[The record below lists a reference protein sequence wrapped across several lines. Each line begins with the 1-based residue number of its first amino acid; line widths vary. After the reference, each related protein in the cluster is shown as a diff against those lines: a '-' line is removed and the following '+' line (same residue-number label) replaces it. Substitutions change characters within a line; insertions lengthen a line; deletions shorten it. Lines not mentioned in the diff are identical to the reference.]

1 MDSAGNV
8 PDSPGVLGGM
18 RTDHSRDRTTRPATP
33 IRRLTAIG
41 IGLAAVGA
49 IALPSPQPMPALRL
63 AAAAQA
69 VTAPAEGA
77 YWHTRTLWKGTY
89 SHQLGRGKNR
99 YWVEEQKVSE
109 RWTALDGRTWRGF
122 RDLGVRLKSAADER
136 AWRRDGSP
144 TTWTRTANGMTASLS
159 TKPDKG
165 SLFLDLGARG
175 APLIGF
181 DLVDRM
187 LSYEQA
193 QALPTDPAGLKAWID
208 KASRDPNSGVSDNGR
223 ESYVR
228 GQLVGI
234 LSEAP
239 GKEVRAAAY
248 EALTTVPGVRSLRKV
263 EDPQGRTG
271 QGFLVDLG
279 WGKVSGGSRQKPF
292 TTTERLI
299 VDTGTMTPLA
309 SEVNYGGEPLRAKTP
324 TTTTVM
330 LQIGW
335 TDGKPAVP
343 ALP

>member
-1 MDSAGNV
+1 M
-8 PDSPGVLGGM
+8 
-18 RTDHSRDRTTRPATP
+18 TAT
-33 IRRLTAIG
+33 G

-49 IALPSPQPMPALRL
+49 IALSSPQPIPALRP
-63 AAAAQA
+63 AAASQA

-99 YWVEEQKVSE
+99 YWVEQQSVAE

-122 RDLGVRLKSAADER
+122 RDLGVRPKSAADER

-165 SLFLDLGARG
+165 MVILDKGAKG

-208 KASRDPNSGVSDNGR
+208 KASRDPNAHVSDDFR

-239 GKEVRAAAY
+239 VKEVRAAAY
-248 EALTTVPGVRSLRKV
+248 EALPTMPGVRSLGKA
-263 EDPQGRTG
+263 EDPRGRTG
-271 QGFLVDLG
+271 QGFLVDVDS
-279 WGKVSGGSRQKPF
+279 GKGSGGSRQKQF
-292 TTTERLI
+292 TVTERLI

-309 SEVNYGGEPLRAKTP
+309 SDVKTTVDGEPFPAKTS
-324 TTTTVM
+324 TTIT
-330 LQIGW
+330 LQAGW
-335 TDGKPAVP
+335 TDGEPAVP

>member
-1 MDSAGNV
+1 M
-8 PDSPGVLGGM
+8 
-18 RTDHSRDRTTRPATP
+18 TAT
-33 IRRLTAIG
+33 G
-41 IGLAAVGA
+41 IGLAVVGA
-49 IALPSPQPMPALRL
+49 IALSSPQPVPALRP
-63 AAAAQA
+63 AAASQA

-99 YWVEEQKVSE
+99 YWVEQQSVAE

-122 RDLGVRLKSAADER
+122 RDLGVRPKSAADER

-165 SLFLDLGARG
+165 MVILDKGAKG

-208 KASRDPNSGVSDNGR
+208 KASRDPNAHVSDDFR

-239 GKEVRAAAY
+239 VKEVRAAAY
-248 EALTTVPGVRSLRKV
+248 EALPTMPGVRSLGKV
-263 EDPQGRTG
+263 EDPRGRTG
-271 QGFLVDLG
+271 QGFLVDVDS
-279 WGKVSGGSRQKPF
+279 GKGSGGSRQKQF
-292 TTTERLI
+292 TVTERLI

-309 SEVNYGGEPLRAKTP
+309 SDVKTMVDGEPFPAKTS
-324 TTTTVM
+324 TTIT
-330 LQIGW
+330 LQAGW
-335 TDGKPAVP
+335 TDGEPAVP

>member
-1 MDSAGNV
+1 MDSAGNA
-8 PDSPGVLGGM
+8 PDGPGVLGGM

-49 IALPSPQPMPALRL
+49 IALSSPQPMPALRL

-99 YWVEEQKVSE
+99 YWVEKQEVSE

-122 RDLGVRLKSAADER
+122 RELGVRPKSAADER

-159 TKPDKG
+159 TKPDEG
-165 SLFLDLGARG
+165 RLLLDLGARG

-193 QALPTDPAGLKAWID
+193 RALPTDPAGLKAWID
-208 KASRDPNSGVSDNGR
+208 KASRDPNSGVSDDFR

-228 GQLVGI
+228 GQLVGM
-234 LSEAP
+234 LSDAP
-239 GKEVRAAAY
+239 VKEVRAAAY
-248 EALTTVPGVRSLRKV
+248 EALPTMPGVRSLGKA

-279 WGKVSGGSRQKPF
+279 QGSGGSQQKRVIAA
-292 TTTERLI
+292 TERLV
-299 VDTGTMTPLA
+299 VDTGTMTPL
-309 SEVNYGGEPLRAKTP
+309 SVEVKTSMDDEPFPAKTS
-324 TTTTVM
+324 TTVT

>member
-8 PDSPGVLGGM
+8 PDGPGVLAGM
-18 RTDHSRDRTTRPATP
+18 RTDHSKDRTTRPATP
-33 IRRLTAIG
+33 IRRLAAIG

-49 IALPSPQPMPALRL
+49 IALSSPQPLPALRL

-122 RDLGVRLKSAADER
+122 RDLGVRPKSAADER

-165 SLFLDLGARG
+165 MVILDLGAKG

-208 KASRDPNSGVSDNGR
+208 KASRDPNSGVSDDFR

-234 LSEAP
+234 LSDAP
-239 GKEVRAAAY
+239 VKEVRAAAY
-248 EALTTVPGVRSLRKV
+248 EALPTMPGVRSLGKA
-263 EDPQGRTG
+263 EDPRGRTG

-279 WGKVSGGSRQKPF
+279 WGKDSGGSRQKQF
-292 TTTERLI
+292 TDTERLI

-309 SEVNYGGEPLRAKTP
+309 SEVNHGGEPVSAKTS
-324 TTTTVM
+324 TTVM
-330 LQIGW
+330 LQAGW
-335 TDGKPAVP
+335 TDGKPSVP